1 VTPGEDLSA
10 FLGRPPP
17 AFLDASFSAPARD
30 SLLAR
35 IDAYYDTA
43 PRATARAEDHGS
55 LVLFVAERGW
65 PFYARPALA
74 RDSEPTAAQIR
85 KVLARQSELEVP
97 LALEWIH
104 DTAPS
109 LATAAR
115 EAGMTVQECPML
127 VLESLREP
135 RTADGTVR
143 SVDAD
148 DPDVGSI
155 QAAIRV
161 AFGTPGTA
169 VGDAGVEERDD
180 VAASAGATRRLGFV
194 VDGLREGL
202 TVLVGAFVDDVDD
215 VGDLGAVGGGS
226 HNPRGDVS
234 EMVGVGVLPAFR
246 RRGLAAAVA
255 HLLSREALDNG
266 VTTVFCGAESLDV
279 ARIYER
285 VGFRRIGTTCT
296 ARVG

>member
-1 VTPGEDLSA
+1 
-10 FLGRPPP
+10 
-17 AFLDASFSAPARD
+17 
-30 SLLAR
+30 
-35 IDAYYDTA
+35 
-43 PRATARAEDHGS
+43 
-55 LVLFVAERGW
+55 
-65 PFYARPALA
+65 
-74 RDSEPTAAQIR
+74 
-85 KVLARQSELEVP
+85 
-97 LALEWIH
+97 
-104 DTAPS
+104 
-109 LATAAR
+109 
-115 EAGMTVQECPML
+115 ML
-127 VLESLREP
+127 VLERLREP
-135 RTADGTVR
+135 RTPDGTVR
-143 SVDAD
+143 SMDAD
-148 DPDVGSI
+148 DPDVSPI
-155 QAAIRV
+155 QAAIRL

-180 VAASAGATRRLGFV
+180 VAASVGAARRLGFV

-215 VGDLGAVGGGS
+215 VGDLGAVGAVGGGS

-296 ARVG
+296 ARVD